1 MYLWRPE
8 ASDTLEAPPHV
19 SHRIQYQCKSFK
31 TLTNALLFWMVM
43 WIMECHKMCGIE
55 CHCLCSLIQGRAST
69 IYWALVPVIG
79 EICQKTYSY
88 WCPMAPV
95 ILYDTILQSILKFK
109 MKTECWFLVHAI
121 SGKKWNIHNCVLYES
136 LRPSKNLC
144 QNMHQS

>member
-1 MYLWRPE
+1 MYLWSLE

-19 SHRIQYQCKSFK
+19 SYIHAFDHIEYKYQCKSFK

-79 EICQKTYSY
+79 ETCQKTYSY
-88 WCPMAPV
+88 WCPMAPI

-121 SGKKWNIHNCVLYES
+121 SGKKMKYS
-136 LRPSKNLC
+136 QLC
-144 QNMHQS
+144 IVWEFET